1 MYYSFRCNMYPFF
14 SIHVCITYDLLFLFA
29 FTYRFKPYSQVVF
42 ICFLCCYH
50 QQCCIL
56 QFTYICICYEE
67 KKKMLHI
74 LHEKWQEEK
83 NTWKETGWNSTNSP
97 IYVTSKCILKLIRI
111 SLIFLY
117 SEQSVFTSEM
127 KFWYVHDFQKH
138 YLYFKTQCVYK
149 YSVLVPLVSPFL
161 MHTALPYFISYYYR

>member
-1 MYYSFRCNMYPFF
+1 MYPFF
-14 SIHVCITYDLLFLFA
+14 SIHVCITYDMLFLFA

-97 IYVTSKCILKLIRI
+97 TYITSKCILKLIRI
-111 SLIFLY
+111 SLIYLY

-127 KFWYVHDFQKH
+127 KFWYVRVHDFQKH
-138 YLYFKTQCVYK
+138 YLYFKTQYVYK

-161 MHTALPYFISYYYR
+161 MHTALPNFISYYYR

>member
-1 MYYSFRCNMYPFF
+1 MLYTAIYIYMYMLWR
-14 SIHVCITYDLLFLFA
+14 
-29 FTYRFKPYSQVVF
+29 
-42 ICFLCCYH
+42 
-50 QQCCIL
+50 
-56 QFTYICICYEE
+56 E
-67 KKKMLHI
+67 KKMLHI

-97 IYVTSKCILKLIRI
+97 TYVTSKCILKLIWI
-111 SLIFLY
+111 SLIYLY

-161 MHTALPYFISYYYR
+161 MHAALPYFISYDYIDKKNCECLYIVAFYKFFEWISH

>member
-14 SIHVCITYDLLFLFA
+14 SIHVCITYDMLFLFA

-67 KKKMLHI
+67 KKKLHI

-83 NTWKETGWNSTNSP
+83 NTWKETGWNSTNSLT
-97 IYVTSKCILKLIRI
+97 YVTSKCILKLIRI
-111 SLIFLY
+111 SLIYLY
-117 SEQSVFTSEM
+117 SEQSVYSLLKWNSGM
-127 KFWYVHDFQKH
+127 YMI
-138 YLYFKTQCVYK
+138 FKSIIYTLKLNVYTNIQ
-149 YSVLVPLVSPFL
+149 SWFL
-161 MHTALPYFISYYYR
+161 LFLPS